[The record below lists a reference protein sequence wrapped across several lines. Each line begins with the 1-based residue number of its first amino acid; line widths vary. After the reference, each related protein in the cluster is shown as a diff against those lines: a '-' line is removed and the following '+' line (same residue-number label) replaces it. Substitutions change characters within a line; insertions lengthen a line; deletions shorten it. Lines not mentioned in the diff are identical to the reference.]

1 MGSKAGVVLTYT
13 STGEVGGTWGSSGAA
28 TRKWHGVTDASLT
41 IVEKVEAVPTL
52 GYYGPGPVADQVSQ
66 SGEGTVEGVATYED
80 LPNIL
85 NGLFTAHTTGS
96 SGNTSG
102 GTVAPYYYSWSA
114 PITST
119 QVSATYT
126 LEYGTSGRSYTAI
139 GGVLSALTLRGE
151 AGGLWTY
158 TVPLI
163 AKQVKPL
170 SAASTAAW
178 IDRLANPVQMSNTH
192 FYWDALSTGT
202 VKSTEL
208 QATLISFELT
218 HAPNRHLK
226 TFAGSKFPGGWGDNR
241 AECTLT
247 AVVEFNSTM
256 KALLDA
262 ICTSS
267 GAAMQA
273 QISIFNENTTS
284 TGSTGR
290 RSAEIQFAGIQTEP
304 IKLWDDRDGNL
315 TLGLNM
321 TGKYSTALGNYL
333 KFIIENG
340 SSSTT

>member
-1 MGSKAGVVLTYT
+1 MVSKAGVVLTYC
-13 STGEVGGTWGSSGAA
+13 STGEIGGTWGSSGAA
-28 TRKWHGVTDASLT
+28 TRKWHGLTDGSLT

-66 SGEGTVEGVATYED
+66 SGEGTIEGVATYED

-85 NGLFTAHTTGS
+85 NGLFTHTSGS
-96 SGNTSG
+96 TGNTSG
-102 GTVAPYYYSWSA
+102 GTTAPYYYSWTA

-119 QVSATYT
+119 QVCAIYT
-126 LEYGTSGRSYTAI
+126 MEYGTSGRSYTSI
-139 GGVLSALTLRGE
+139 GTILAGLTIRGD

-163 AKQVKPL
+163 SKQVKPL
-170 SAASTAAW
+170 ATASTAAW
-178 IDRLANPVQMSNTH
+178 IDRAVNPVQMSNTR

-208 QATLISFELT
+208 QASLISFELT
-218 HAPNRHLK
+218 HSPNRHMK

-241 AECTLT
+241 SECTLT

-256 KALLDA
+256 KALLDG

-267 GAAMQA
+267 GVALQA

-284 TGSTGR
+284 TGSSGR

-315 TLGLNM
+315 TIGLSM

-333 KFIIENG
+333 KFIVENG